1 MTTNRTPAT
10 RRPVRWHTGGPGAA
24 QRLLGRLRDRAREQQ
39 RAEAHRLLEADL
51 RGLWREA
58 CAGVGLCQY
67 IDVATGMTVRT
78 PKFGALRLGPAG
90 TSFTVEQLPG
100 GEPDDITRHAARL
113 AHSLGFAGLRVQPLA
128 GRWLRV
134 VLFEVDPLASTFRL
148 PDDVIGRADAPVLLG
163 RAEDGSLVEHVLA
176 SPGHIAVQGQNGS
189 GKSQLSY
196 GLTAQCA
203 AAADV
208 LVTGSDITG
217 LLLGRAWD
225 GTAHREW
232 QVTGSRDLVAHAEH
246 LDRLVAWMDTRLDA
260 MPPRRDSVTPTVQT
274 PLVLVVLEEFPGLLR
289 AAQAKDRKLAER
301 ITSAVLRL
309 LSEGRKAAF
318 RVLMLAQRFEANAVG
333 GGYARD
339 QFAVRVSFR
348 VPAES
353 LAMLHGDDARPLG
366 PEHANAAP
374 GIAYLSAPGHD
385 CTRLRAPYLGGY
397 GAFCDRIA
405 RHGRRPDTDQ
415 EDAA

>member
-1 MTTNRTPAT
+1 MTIDRTPAT

-24 QRLLGRLRDRAREQQ
+24 QRLLGRLRARLEEQQ

-58 CAGVGLCQY
+58 CFGVGLCQY
-67 IDVATGMTVRT
+67 IDVAAGMTIRT
-78 PKFGALRLGPAG
+78 PRFGSLRLAPAG
-90 TSFTVEQLPG
+90 TSFTVELLPG
-100 GEPDDITRHAARL
+100 GEPDDITKHAARL

-148 PDDVIGRADAPVLLG
+148 PDEVTGRADDTILLG
-163 RAEDGSLVEHVLA
+163 RAEDGTLIEHVLA
-176 SPGHIAVQGQNGS
+176 SPGHLAVQGQNGS
-189 GKSQLSY
+189 GKTQLSY
-196 GLTAQCA
+196 GLLAQLC

-208 LVTGSDITG
+208 LITGSDITG
-217 LLLGRAWD
+217 LLLGRVWD
-225 GTAHREW
+225 GSAHRPW
-232 QVTGSRDLVAHAEH
+232 QVTGSRDLVAHADH
-246 LDRLVAWMDTRLDA
+246 LDRLVAWMDSRLDA
-260 MPPRRDSVTPTVQT
+260 MPPRRDSITPTT
-274 PLVLVVLEEFPGLLR
+274 TNPLVLVVLEEFPGLLR
-289 AAQAKDRKLAER
+289 AAQVKDRKLAER

-339 QFAVRVSFR
+339 QFAVRLSFR

-353 LAMLHGDDARPLG
+353 LAMLHGDDARALG
-366 PEHANAAP
+366 AEHANAAP
-374 GIAYLSAPGHD
+374 GVAYLSAPGHD
-385 CTRLRAPYLGGY
+385 CTRLRAPYVGGY
-397 GAFCDRIA
+397 GAYCDRIA
-405 RHGRRPDTDQ
+405 RHGRRPVTD
-415 EDAA
+415 EEAAA